1 MTQTKHQFK
10 QGRYS
15 IETNNY
21 VIANNSRTTMLDRL
35 TSTVKNSRS
44 FGRKRSQ
51 QQISMR
57 EKFFSDLSYRG
68 NKFEKQLEYEARKRE
83 MEMQGCTF
91 KPEVSPLP
99 QVLP

>member
-1 MTQTKHQFK
+1 
-10 QGRYS
+10 
-15 IETNNY
+15 
-21 VIANNSRTTMLDRL
+21 MLDRL

-68 NKFEKQLEYEARKRE
+68 NKYEK
-83 MEMQGCTF
+83 
-91 KPEVSPLP
+91 
-99 QVLP
+99 